1 MQWMSRGTR
10 WPSPKAGEPSEGGRD
25 PLRGTPTLDD
35 WAAFIVNGGRSKRLI
50 LADRTSERRLT
61 ALLGR
66 PEGLPTREIKRLA
79 KS

>member
-1 MQWMSRGTR
+1 MDVPRR
-10 WPSPKAGEPSEGGRD
+10 PLAKSEDRRTLRSGVVIHW
-25 PLRGTPTLDD
+25 RGTPTLDD

-66 PEGLPTREIKRLA
+66 LEGLRKREIKRLA

>member
-1 MQWMSRGTR
+1 VA
-10 WPSPKAGEPSEGGRD
+10 KSEGRRTLRSGVVIHW
-25 PLRGTPTLDD
+25 RGTPTLDD

-66 PEGLPTREIKRLA
+66 LEGLPRREIQRLA